1 MAKLKC
7 RTAYNAREE
16 IFPGLI
22 FAEDEGLTQQHFK
35 AECDINTIVRNYTQ
49 TGIWEHVADQPP
61 VYGDVSEVPLDLIA
75 SYEAVERAEAAFM
88 SLPSEVRKSLDNDPT
103 NLSTWIS
110 DPANREVAIRSGLI
124 VSPKET
130 IVPENKVSET
140 APPTESKAKE

>member
-1 MAKLKC
+1 MVKLKC

-35 AECDINTIVRNYTQ
+35 AECDINTIVGNYIQ
-49 TGIWEHVADQPP
+49 TGIWEHVSDQPP
-61 VYGDVSEVPLDLIA
+61 VYGDVTEVPTDLIA

-103 NLSTWIS
+103 KLSTWIS

-124 VSPKET
+124 VSSPET
-130 IVPENKVSET
+130 SVSENKVSNT
-140 APPTESKAKE
+140 SPSTEDKPKE

>member
-1 MAKLKC
+1 MPKLKC
-7 RTAYNAREE
+7 RTAYSAREE

-22 FAEDEGLTQQHFK
+22 FADDEGLTQQHFK

-49 TGIWEHVADQPP
+49 TGIWEHVAVQSP
-61 VYGDVSEVPLDLIA
+61 VYGDVSEIPLDLIS

-103 NLSTWIS
+103 KLSTWIS

-124 VSPKET
+124 VAPQET
-130 IVPENKVSET
+130 VVSKNDVSET
-140 APPTESKAKE
+140 ALPTDSKVEE

>member
-1 MAKLKC
+1 MLKLKC
-7 RTAYNAREE
+7 RTAYSAREE

-35 AECDINTIVRNYTQ
+35 AECDINTIVRNYAQ
-49 TGIWEHVADQPP
+49 TGILDHVSDQPP

-103 NLSTWIS
+103 RLSTWIS
-110 DPANREVAIRSGLI
+110 DPANRDAAIRSGLI
-124 VSPKET
+124 VAPQET
-130 IVPENKVSET
+130 VVSKNDVLET
-140 APPTESKAKE
+140 ALPTESKAKE